1 MSHNKNGAQIMRK
14 RLFGLFFLSILC
26 FSFIPTPLF
35 GQNYV
40 VSSKTGIIDWSN
52 GIIEAVG
59 GASLPERPD
68 NTALARAMA
77 RKEAVATARKNLFEL
92 VCRVRIDSRTIIKDL
107 MSQNR
112 QILKHVSDFVN
123 KSQVVDISY
132 LSNGAVQAAVSMKL
146 MGSFAELIL
155 PGSIKTIRPI
165 LQPAHLNHEK
175 RVDYTGLILDCR
187 GSKIGPAIVPRIQDE
202 DGSEIYGPAYAS
214 REYAVQH
221 GLSAYMKDLKA
232 ARSYPR
238 VADNPIIIK
247 GIGSAKSVP
256 CDIVISNA
264 DAQRIRRAASNLSF
278 LQKCRVLVVL
288 D

>member
-1 MSHNKNGAQIMRK
+1 MSHNKNGAQSMRK
-14 RLFGLFFLSILC
+14 RLFGLFSLSIIC

-40 VSSKTGIIDWSN
+40 VPSETGMIDWSN
-52 GIIEAVG
+52 GIIEVVG
-59 GASLPERPD
+59 GASPPERPD
-68 NTALARAMA
+68 DTALARAVA
-77 RKEAVATARKNLFEL
+77 RKEAVNTARKNLFEL
-92 VCRVRIDSRTIIKDL
+92 VGGVRIDSRTIIKDL
-107 MSQNR
+107 IIQNR
-112 QILKHVSDFVN
+112 IILKRVREFVH

-132 LSNGAVQAAVSMKL
+132 LSNGAVQATVSMKL

-155 PGSIKTIRPI
+155 PESIKTIRPI
-165 LQPAHLNHEK
+165 LQPGHLNHEK
-175 RVDYTGLILDCR
+175 RIDYTGLILDCR
-187 GSKIGPAIVPRIQDE
+187 GSKIEPAIMPRILDE

-214 REYAVQH
+214 REYAVQQ

-232 ARSYPR
+232 AWSYPR
-238 VADNPIIIK
+238 VAGNPIVIK
-247 GIGSAKSVP
+247 GIGSAKSAP

-264 DAQRIRRAASNLSF
+264 DAQHIRRAASNLSF